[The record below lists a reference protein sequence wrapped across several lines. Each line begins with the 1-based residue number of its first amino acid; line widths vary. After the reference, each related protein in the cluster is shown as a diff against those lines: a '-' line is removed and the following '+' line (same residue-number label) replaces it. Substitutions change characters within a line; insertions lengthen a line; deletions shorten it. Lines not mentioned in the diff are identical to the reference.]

1 MWWEYDSYLEFIY
14 EMAVIE
20 DLAVDQKPSGQ
31 LVNASLTLTCR
42 LIPISPPDSGIWAWT
57 PYKGTMVLDDCTIT
71 NAKNLGNEVTLVI
84 LHRGYNGRDDGVQ
97 GILVLPSRVKTGSYE
112 RPGYFE
118 CTAQSAGG
126 DLDDFEEEN
135 RILQSVLD
143 GYHNAQDTKI
153 ELV

>member
-1 MWWEYDSYLEFIY
+1 MWWEYDDSWLDCIH
-14 EMAVIE
+14 EMAAIE

-57 PYKGTMVLDDCTIT
+57 PYKDTVVLDDSTIT

-84 LHRGYNGRDDGVQ
+84 LRHFACGEEGGLQ
-97 GILVLPSRVKTGSYE
+97 GILVLPSQVKTGSYE
-112 RPGYFE
+112 RLGYFE
-118 CTAQSAGG
+118 CTAH
-126 DLDDFEEEN
+126 DDFEEDK

-143 GYHNAQDTKI
+143 GYHNAQEATI
-153 ELV
+153 ELI